1 MLSGHCP
8 PCCSWFLFGSWW
20 CWWWWNEYGMEDNN
34 MHCSFNQWTT
44 NKKSLPNLPELCH
57 EYWITTTIITWQSL
71 EQFDLRVLLCG
82 EILSKPWVLGS
93 LFDSKG
99 LEICFRWLWPR
110 FLWKES
116 WVEVNRSGGALWGL
130 GTRRVTISQAREWDS
145 LCQSHTSWEWI
156 ASNSLVSQGQ
166 IIRRFYRF
174 SRQESVPFLS
184 STWHL
189 DTPFKYMNFH
199 SI

>member
-1 MLSGHCP
+1 
-8 PCCSWFLFGSWW
+8 
-20 CWWWWNEYGMEDNN
+20 MEDNN

-44 NKKSLPNLPELCH
+44 NKKKSAQPSWTLP
-57 EYWITTTIITWQSL
+57 WILNNHNHHNVAKFGTVWSH
-71 EQFDLRVLLCG
+71 RVLFCG
-82 EILSKPWVLGS
+82 EILSQPWVLGS